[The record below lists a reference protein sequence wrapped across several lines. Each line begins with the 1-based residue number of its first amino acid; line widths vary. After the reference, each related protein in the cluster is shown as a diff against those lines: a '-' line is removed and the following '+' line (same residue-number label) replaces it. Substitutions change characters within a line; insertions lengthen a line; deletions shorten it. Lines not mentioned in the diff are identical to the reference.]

1 MDIVPID
8 NVGQEIDQKI
18 EVEFFNKE
26 NKKSVYNMMPVK
38 WMRIVERSGM
48 KEELEKE
55 EWEVKKGLKITP
67 TLNRLRYSF
76 WNEYYRSVDS
86 NSGRMVQKNIFRG
99 VCSMEVYEKM
109 LRNNAYVAWILCPP
123 SDTVVSLRETLNYG
137 LDRIREILDLPLHKL
152 ESVKVGK
159 DEFEDREVVDEKVA
173 NLMLKAV
180 AMVDLRLHGSY
191 VQVAK
196 IEQKTLNVNKNVTNV
211 ENTYLDPKDAEYS
224 IDAQLEMLRDEVKKD
239 VKKLEAPITVPEM
252 RILDANDIS
261 ITEFTNKSKDVMNSK
276 VITED
281 IDYDLDDL

>member
-8 NVGQEIDQKI
+8 EVAKPIDEIVEI
-18 EVEFFNKE
+18 EFFNKE
-26 NKKSVYNMMPVK
+26 NKKSVYNMMPEK
-38 WMRIVERSGM
+38 WRTLLERRGIQ
-48 KEELEKE
+48 EELEKE
-55 EWEVKKGLKITP
+55 EWEVKKGLNITP

-76 WNEYYRSVDS
+76 WNEYYRAVDS
-86 NSGRMVQKNIFRG
+86 NRGKMVQKNIFRG
-99 VCSMEVYEKM
+99 VCSMEVYQKM
-109 LRNNAYVAWILCPP
+109 LMNNAYVAWILCPP
-123 SDTVVSLRETLNYG
+123 SDTVVALRETLNYG
-137 LDRIREILDLPLHKL
+137 LDRVREIMDLPLYKI

-211 ENTYLDPKDAEYS
+211 TNEYVESTPDFS
-224 IDAQLEMLRDEVKKD
+224 IDQQLEMLRNEVKQD
-239 VKKLEAPITVPEM
+239 VRKLEAPINRADMKV
-252 RILDANDIS
+252 LDENDIAIS
-261 ITEFTNKSKDVMNSK
+261 EMTAITPERKEKSEILN
-276 VITED
+276 TD